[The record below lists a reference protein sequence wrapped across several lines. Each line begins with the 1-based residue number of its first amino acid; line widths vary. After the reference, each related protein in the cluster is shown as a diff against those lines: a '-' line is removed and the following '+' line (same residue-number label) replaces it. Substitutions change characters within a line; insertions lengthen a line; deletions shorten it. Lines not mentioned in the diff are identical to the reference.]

1 MIDPHTHQYL
11 DRLRDEPLFLA
22 LAQKV
27 SDYMSRCGDH
37 RGLARTALRRVE
49 HFYHKTDAVY
59 ETMRRLAVAQHEAA
73 NLVQACRLLCC
84 HEKDMCTVT
93 HTHLCI

>member
-27 SDYMSRCGDH
+27 GDYLGRVGDA
-37 RGLARTALRRVE
+37 RGLARCALRRVE

-73 NLVQACRLLCC
+73 NLVQVCPLMLS
-84 HEKDMCTVT
+84 
-93 HTHLCI
+93 